1 MIREFILGALGAFG
15 GTMGFA
21 ILVNAP
27 RRTVLPISLTA
38 VAGYLVYLLLYRL
51 AGRGVLASYFLSTVV
66 ISFICEIEARVMR
79 MPTTVFLLCALVPLV
94 PGYSFYSAMLAL
106 VENNGVLAASA
117 MMQAMQIVA
126 AIAVGAAV
134 SSSCMRMLM
143 GIKWRAKA

>member
-15 GTMGFA
+15 GALGFSV
-21 ILVNAP
+21 LVNAP
-27 RRTVLPISLTA
+27 RKTILPISLTA
-38 VAGYLVYLLLYRL
+38 LAGYLVYLLLYRL
-51 AGRGVLASYFLSTVV
+51 GGRGVLASYFLSTVV
-66 ISFICEIEARVMR
+66 ISLFCELEARVMR

-106 VENNGVLAASA
+106 VENDGMLAASS

-134 SSSCMRMLM
+134 SSSCVRMLM
-143 GIKWRAKA
+143 GMKRQRM